1 MLQTVRDY
9 TWSLVPLASGRRH
22 TPPSRHRARE
32 RHQPNATWRTTPR
45 RSLIQLSQSPPQET
59 VTGARP
65 PPIGAPA
72 TRKRGPTT
80 ILPER
85 ILRASTLPCQV
96 VMRFS
101 VVCVGD
107 CEASARAESS
117 AHEAS
122 ENPTPEPDRTVNLG
136 DVRLRTDPGCW
147 QAWAEGIGQ
156 RQSRCDATS
165 LRMKL
170 SQDTVHDGRETH
182 TNKPCLS
189 TTTLPPDL
197 SVKHHGHQTGQGIRV
212 LRKRTH
218 CPAKHQSSDRNH
230 GFSSREVRQSH
241 YCTRI
246 RFDCQLILPSQPCF
260 SYD

>member
-1 MLQTVRDY
+1 M
-9 TWSLVPLASGRRH
+9 VPGTTRQRTTAHTAEPAPSPG
-22 TPPSRHRARE
+22 TPPTKRDLA
-32 RHQPNATWRTTPR
+32 NDA
-45 RSLIQLSQSPPQET
+45 SPPPDPAFPKPSSRNRY
-59 VTGARP
+59 GARP

-136 DVRLRTDPGCW
+136 AVRLRTDPGCW

-189 TTTLPPDL
+189 T
-197 SVKHHGHQTGQGIRV
+197 HH
-212 LRKRTH
+212 
-218 CPAKHQSSDRNH
+218 S
-230 GFSSREVRQSH
+230 SSRLERQTSRTPNRARHPRPPETNPLSSETPVVRQKPWV
-241 YCTRI
+241 
-246 RFDCQLILPSQPCF
+246 LLP
-260 SYD
+260 